1 MTVIGSV
8 EFEASLSL
16 KKFNQDINN
25 LINKNKGLVIPVNA
39 VLNFDAKNQISKVSK
54 LGLPTLKIKVDD
66 TELTKLNKLI
76 SFNLKSIFI

>member
-39 VLNFDAKNQISKVSK
+39 VLNFDAKSFTNRLK
-54 LGLPTLKIKVDD
+54 LK
-66 TELTKLNKLI
+66 KL
-76 SFNLKSIFI
+76 